1 MLRFR
6 EKVEAFLDT
15 RHAATAT
22 KFLIGVILKLVMS
35 AKLTLRAND
44 YGDSVYVG
52 VQDFLAKNRDV
63 LVKQVRNL
71 DFLNFLLSMKLAYS
85 LGIEFALKHS
95 ATASSL
101 VYLFLVLCFFTQV
114 KFVIERI
121 C

>member
-1 MLRFR
+1 MLHFR

-71 DFLNFLLSMKLAYS
+71 VFLNFLLS
-85 LGIEFALKHS
+85 S
-95 ATASSL
+95 AFIVSEL
-101 VYLFLVLCFFTQV
+101 NLLCFRALGYCVTFSYSCSYSGLLNNNFQT
-114 KFVIERI
+114 
-121 C
+121 